1 MRVHEELMLDL
12 MCYGRSTQLIT
23 DNRDEF
29 SIKRMP
35 PVLNLNSYAKHNWL
49 EAQGNYDLR
58 IEDEIIF

>member
-35 PVLNLNSYAKHNWL
+35 PVLNLNSYSKHNWL
-49 EAQGNYDLR
+49 ESQGNYDLR